1 MIKWLLMTSLAGSIS
16 TLLLMLFK
24 ARLAAKYGGRL
35 YYGACLSALLLFI
48 LPLQFPVPALYS
60 HSMSIEKNFVDDSA
74 KGSVVETNK
83 TINEQT
89 QPSNPV
95 TTATEENGSQSLSV
109 DQWLLTIWAC
119 GFIVTLCRYL
129 LGYFLYKRKIL
140 RESKW
145 IDSVEKLDV
154 VVSDVATSPMLIGFI
169 KPKIVMPNIKM
180 DRADYE
186 MAVRHEWI
194 HYRQKDAWFKLLA
207 VWINSV
213 HWFNPFSYMA
223 LANLSEACEYA
234 VDEKIT
240 ERMKAFEKK
249 RYSEMI
255 LQFAANASPAL
266 NNHLVDHKKL
276 LIRRFRLIMKKN
288 SGSGKAFSGILLA
301 VMIGAASVFTSSVVF
316 AEAPKPL
323 TEYSG
328 GIKTY
333 YNTAQ
338 TLEQNV
344 QSTLGIP
351 SPTEKNRV
359 MVKWRNLYINK
370 EGRKIDYFNRTEP
383 YYKVELKWQEK
394 GSAVASMT
402 NKTMSIGGQT
412 VTVAF
417 GDKAVAYKDDPV
429 IEKMIGNQIT
439 FEMNYQTTDS
449 RFMYDHKAFMNELI
463 KRGAYVIEEV
473 VAPQQFTYEFSQTSA
488 GGQVGAKPLTAYD
501 KVEVQTPIFK
511 GSVLLPKQPDDS
523 DGSKGL
529 QIGNSFVLKPGETA
543 AIDLKETTDKT
554 PTISLAILDETTGE
568 MTYWNPAAASG
579 YRFIFTPGQNSVN
592 HTYKIVASG
601 EQQDTV
607 KIEIFTYQTKSET
620 AR

>member
-1 MIKWLLMTSLAGSIS
+1 MIKWLLMTSLAGSVS
-16 TLLLMLFK
+16 TLFLILLK
-24 ARLAAKYGGRL
+24 ARLAGKYGGRW
-35 YYGACLSALLLFI
+35 YYGACLSSLLLFI
-48 LPLQFPVPALYS
+48 FPLQFPVPALPS
-60 HSMSIEKNFVDDSA
+60 HSMTFEKNIVEDSA
-74 KGSVVETNK
+74 KGAVVQKDEMIPGQPANPLAK
-83 TINEQT
+83 VNE
-89 QPSNPV
+89 
-95 TTATEENGSQSLSV
+95 GYGSLSLGI
-109 DQWLLTIWAC
+109 DQWLLSLWAC

-129 LGYFLYKRKIL
+129 LGYFLYKRKVL
-140 RESKW
+140 REHKW
-145 IDSVEKLDV
+145 IGKVEKLDV
-154 VVSDVATSPMLIGFI
+154 VVCGKVSSPMLIGFW
-169 KPKIVMPNIKM
+169 KPKIVMPNVKI
-180 DRADYE
+180 DRTDYK

-207 VWINSV
+207 VCINSV

-223 LANLSEACEYA
+223 LANVGEACEYA
-234 VDEKIT
+234 VDEKMT
-240 ERMKAFEKK
+240 QHMKAVEKK

-255 LQFAANASPAL
+255 LQFAANTSPAL

-288 SGSGKAFSGILLA
+288 SESDKAFSGILLA
-301 VMIGAASVFTSSVVF
+301 VMIGTASVFISSVVF

-328 GIKTY
+328 GITTY

-351 SPTEKNRV
+351 SPTEKTRV
-359 MVKWRNLYINK
+359 VVKWKDLYIDK

-383 YYKVELKWQEK
+383 AYKVEIKWQDK

-402 NKTMSIGGQT
+402 NKTMSIGGQA

-417 GDKAVAYKDDPV
+417 GDKAVAYKNDPV
-429 IEKMIGNQIT
+429 IEKMIGSQIM
-439 FEMNYQTTDS
+439 FEMNYQTTDR
-449 RFMYDHKAFMNELI
+449 RFMYDHKAFMNELV

-473 VAPQQFTYEFSQTSA
+473 VAPQQFAYDFRQTKA
-488 GGQVGAKPLTAYD
+488 GGQAGAKPLTAYD
-501 KVEVQTPIFK
+501 MVEGQAPIFK
-511 GSVLLPKQPDDS
+511 GNVLLPKQLDDN

-529 QIGNSFVLKPGETA
+529 QIGHSFVLKPGETV

-568 MTYWNPAAASG
+568 MTYWYPAAASG
-579 YRFIFTPGQNSVN
+579 YRFIFTPGQNGVN
-592 HTYKIVASG
+592 HTYQIIASG

-607 KIEIFTYQTKSET
+607 KMEVFTYQLKTEMAK
-620 AR
+620 